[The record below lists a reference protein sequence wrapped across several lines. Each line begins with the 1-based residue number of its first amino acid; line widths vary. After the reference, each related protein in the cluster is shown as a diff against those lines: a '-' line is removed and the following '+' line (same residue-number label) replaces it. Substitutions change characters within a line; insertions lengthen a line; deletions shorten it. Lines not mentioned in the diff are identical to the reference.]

1 MEKEK
6 RSITSELT
14 VQTDSRLVEGYSLLF
29 NTESRDL
36 GGFKETIS
44 PEALEGVIEKSDI
57 FCLLNHQ
64 NDRGILARSKNGKGS
79 LMLEID
85 ERGLKYLFEAPKTA
99 LGDELL
105 EYLTRGDITGSSFA
119 FQVQEDEWEA
129 LDNGTYKRT
138 IKKFGRLFD
147 VSPVF
152 NQAYEETTVARRSL
166 ENIKEANELAKK
178 LEADKL
184 EEQRKADELA
194 KKEEL
199 DKYFKQ
205 LKESIQ

>member
-44 PEALEGVIEKSDI
+44 PGALEGVIEQSDI

-79 LMLEID
+79 LMLEIN

-119 FQVQEDEWEA
+119 FTVADDEWEA
-129 LDNGTYKRT
+129 LADGTYKRT
-138 IKKFGRLFD
+138 IKKFNRLYD

-166 ENIKEANELAKK
+166 EEIKEADELAKQK
-178 LEADKL
+178 EAERL
-184 EEQRKADELA
+184 EEQRKADEAA
-194 KKEEL
+194 KQKEL
-199 DKYFKQ
+199 DEYFKQ
-205 LKESIQ
+205 LRESIK

>member
-44 PEALEGVIEKSDI
+44 PEALDGVIEQSDI

-64 NDRGILARSKNGKGS
+64 NDRGILARSKNGNGS

-105 EYLTRGDITGSSFA
+105 EYLKRGDITGSSFA
-119 FQVQEDEWEA
+119 FSVAEDEWNA
-129 LDNGTYKRT
+129 LDNGTYTRT
-138 IKKFGRLFD
+138 IKKFNKVYD

-152 NQAYEETTVARRSL
+152 NPAYTETTVAKRSL
-166 ENIKEANELAKK
+166 EGIKEAEELAKQK
-178 LEADKL
+178 EAERL